1 MRSRHVAGHGWV
13 LPFGPGSGFAAQA
26 RREWFLCVSLATCL
40 IFWAQGTALFGRLA
54 APVVLAA
61 IFAWLFAVILGSGL
75 AVVRHAEQLAL
86 RLGEPYGT
94 LILTLS
100 VTLIEAMSISAV
112 MLHGAN
118 NPTLVSETLFSVI
131 MIVMNGMVGFSLVAG
146 AWRHT
151 EQRHNLL
158 GANAYLGVIVPL
170 AVLSLVMPDFTMTT
184 PGPTFSDAQ
193 TVFLAI
199 AAASL
204 YAVFLLLQTTR
215 HRGYFTFGES
225 EHAQAQAQAPGEP
238 GAPSGPVWPHAAML
252 LAYLAP
258 VVFLA
263 EQFAHPVDYLIETLR
278 QPVAFGGLAMALI
291 VAMPEALGAVRAAR
305 ANHMQR
311 SINIFLGSVLSTIGL
326 TIPIMLIMS
335 EFTGVSLTLG
345 LQHSSLVMLLLTLA
359 VSMVTFASG
368 RTNALQGAVH
378 LILFACYLGLIFQF

>member
-1 MRSRHVAGHGWV
+1 MRSGPVAGRGWV
-13 LPFGPGSGFAAQA
+13 LPLGPGRGFAAPA
-26 RREWFLCVSLATCL
+26 GREWFLCVSLATCL
-40 IFWAQGTALFGRLA
+40 IFWAQGAALFGRLA
-54 APVVLAA
+54 EPVVLAA

-75 AVVRHAEQLAL
+75 AVVRHAEHLAH

-118 NPTLVSETLFSVI
+118 NPTLMSETLFSVI
-131 MIVMNGMVGFSLVAG
+131 MIVMNGMVGLSLLAG

-158 GANAYLGVIVPL
+158 GANAYLGLIIPL
-170 AVLSLVMPDFTMTT
+170 AVLSLVMPDFTITT

-204 YAVFLLLQTTR
+204 YVVFLLLQTTR
-215 HRGYFTFGES
+215 HRGYFTFGGI
-225 EHAQAQAQAPGEP
+225 EHAAVEEPAAP
-238 GAPSGPVWPHAAML
+238 GAPGGPVWAHAAML
-252 LAYLAP
+252 LAYMLP
-258 VVFLA
+258 VAFLA
-263 EQFAHPVDYLIETLR
+263 EQFAHPVDYLIETLHE
-278 QPVAFGGLAMALI
+278 PVSFGGLAMALI
-291 VAMPEALGAVRAAR
+291 VAMPEAIGAVRAAQ
-305 ANHMQR
+305 ANYMQR
-311 SINIFLGSVLSTIGL
+311 SINIFLGSVLATIGL
-326 TIPIMLIMS
+326 TVPIMLLMS
-335 EFTGVSLTLG
+335 EFTGDSLTLG

-368 RTNALQGAVH
+368 RTNAMQGAVH
-378 LILFACYLGLIFQF
+378 LILFACYLGLIFQE